1 LRLASGR
8 FLIQTVP
15 SMRDKLYLG
24 GFLVAAGVLLY
35 VGRGLLQDSALVT
48 WALTFGGTTAAGV
61 LGMTLYRVQLEL
73 RASRHE
79 LARKQ
84 AELNFAREVQQ
95 ALFPRQF
102 PADGG
107 LEFAGVCLPA
117 SGISG
122 DYYDVLTLTDGRL
135 AFAIA
140 DISGKGISAA
150 ILMSN
155 LHAVLRTLAAS
166 GQSPADVCF
175 DLNRHLHQVTGG
187 LRFATFFYAEWNPAE
202 QKLRYINAGHNAPI
216 LFTAQG
222 TVRLAA
228 GAPPLGIFRDTG
240 FQEEGIALR
249 RGDTL
254 VLFSDG
260 VTEAGQEKD
269 NEFGEA
275 RLEAVVAAVRAR
287 PLAEIQQQVLKALHG
302 WVGDELEDDM
312 TLLLV
317 RATGPGQPAAAP
329 KEAS

>member
-1 LRLASGR
+1 
-8 FLIQTVP
+8 
-15 SMRDKLYLG
+15 MRDKLYLS
-24 GFLVAAGVLLY
+24 GFLATAGVLLY

-84 AELNFAREVQQ
+84 AELHFAHEVQQ

-102 PADGG
+102 PSDGG

-122 DYYDVLTLTDGRL
+122 DYYDVVPLADGRL
-135 AFAIA
+135 AFAVA

-155 LHAVLRTLAAS
+155 VHAVLRMLAAS
-166 GQSPADVCF
+166 NPSPTAVCS

-187 LRFATFFYAEWNPAE
+187 FRFATLFYAEWNPAAGE
-202 QKLRYINAGHNAPI
+202 LRYINAGHNAPI
-216 LFTAQG
+216 LLRGDSTD
-222 TVRLAA
+222 RLAA
-228 GAPPLGIFRDTG
+228 TAPPLGIFPGTP
-240 FQEEGIALR
+240 FQEESITLAP
-249 RGDTL
+249 GDTL

-260 VTEAGQEKD
+260 VTEAGQKRD
-269 NEFGEA
+269 DEFGEK
-275 RLEAVVAAVRAR
+275 RLEAVVKAARTK
-287 PLAEIQQQVLKALHG
+287 PLEEIQQRILGALRA
-302 WVGDELEDDM
+302 WVGAELEDDA

-317 RATGPGQPAAAP
+317 RATGSGERSGVS